1 MFSFYTYMYMCIT
14 KKLLHKSR
22 KALEVAMS
30 CRNYKNFA
38 YLISMLYPRMLQKSD
53 KSLKSKKKAVW
64 RKHAALQGW
73 KWNEVHKNLIT

>member
-1 MFSFYTYMYMCIT
+1 
-14 KKLLHKSR
+14 
-22 KALEVAMS
+22 
-30 CRNYKNFA
+30 
-38 YLISMLYPRMLQKSD
+38 MLYPRMLQKSD